1 MLAVIRPS
9 PVLVTVFIPVT
20 SRCVVARIRTG
31 AIQTSL
37 RPRTG
42 GFGANERARARWT
55 LPSVR
60 LAVHQTRRRR
70 RSGGRSLQEVSLCMS
85 SMPRGGP
92 MASLQPALAA
102 RLTRER
108 FRQSGERHGP
118 RRTAIRVSLS
128 LTGCTSLFVLTPTLA
143 IAGGATPAASDVP
156 SGSDLG
162 PSAWG
167 LDLPML
173 IWLLAA
179 AVAVTAGLYAGSR
192 SRCSAPGAGS
202 AVTPASSATPTVPGV
217 RQVTSNDESNGVQ
230 R

>member
-1 MLAVIRPS
+1 LAV
-9 PVLVTVFIPVT
+9 L
-20 SRCVVARIRTG
+20 
-31 AIQTSL
+31 QT
-37 RPRTG
+37 
-42 GFGANERARARWT
+42 
-55 LPSVR
+55 
-60 LAVHQTRRRR
+60 R
-70 RSGGRSLQEVSLCMS
+70 RSGGPGGTVVTGSELVHELDAQ
-85 SMPRGGP
+85 GGP